1 MNNSSTSLQGHCS
14 LQVHCVANMKVS
26 AFFSLLLVVGATV
39 VFFNIL
45 IPTTATPGTNYGDK
59 ATLVAVSRKLKENGK
74 NVKSGMSKND
84 DMSRV
89 ILTDYYPVDPPP
101 NSRPKASLNPGPI
114 QHGSPL
120 NPYIP
125 KPLPPDH
132 PPKPGDS
139 D

>member
-1 MNNSSTSLQGHCS
+1 
-14 LQVHCVANMKVS
+14 MKVS

-45 IPTTATPGTNYGDK
+45 IPTTATPEFTGTNYGDK

>member
-1 MNNSSTSLQGHCS
+1 
-14 LQVHCVANMKVS
+14 
-26 AFFSLLLVVGATV
+26 
-39 VFFNIL
+39 
-45 IPTTATPGTNYGDK
+45 
-59 ATLVAVSRKLKENGK
+59 
-74 NVKSGMSKND
+74 MSKND